1 MLFHV
6 NKKEKSVEDS
16 SDSQWLEELKGK
28 KIIITGEKINFS
40 GIISAVQDVGVK
52 LKCIFD
58 TGDIFYLSKVCAV
71 SKDGKISV
79 IGTEENSKTFLYLE
93 LAIAS

>member
-6 NKKEKSVEDS
+6 NKKEKSEEKS

-28 KIIITGEKINFS
+28 KIIVTGDKIKFS
-40 GIISAVQDVGVK
+40 GIINMVEDVGVK
-52 LKCIFD
+52 LKCVFD
-58 TGDIFYLSKVCAV
+58 TGDTFYLSKVCAI

-79 IGTEENSKTFLYLE
+79 IGAEENSKTFLYLE